1 MTTDATIT
9 EETDR
14 LPRPA
19 VAGQVERSVSR
30 QLGGL
35 PRPYYEDEAV
45 TLYHGD
51 ALALLPLL
59 PRADAVVTDPP
70 YGETSLDWDVWP
82 DGWPD
87 AAALVAPQMWCFG
100 SMRMFLDKR
109 GDLAGWKLAQDVVW
123 EKHNGANLFNDRFR
137 RVHELALHFYHGDWA
152 SLPKEPQYTNDAT
165 KRTARRKGRPEHWGA
180 LGHAHKYASEDGGPR
195 MMASVIYARSCHG
208 YAVNETQKPEDI
220 VAPLL
225 QYSVPPGGLVVDCFA
240 GSGTTGAVARKTGRR
255 AILIEKRESQCQAIA
270 ARLAQGDLLTAN
282 AKITGDQRP

>member
-1 MTTDATIT
+1 MIEDEQAA
-9 EETDR
+9 
-14 LPRPA
+14 PA
-19 VAGQVERSVSR
+19 FAGPVERRVSR
-30 QLGGL
+30 QPAALAL

-59 PRADAVVTDPP
+59 PQADAVLTDPP
-70 YGETSLDWDVWP
+70 YGETSLEWDKWP
-82 DGWPD
+82 DGWP
-87 AAALVAPQMWCFG
+87 AVAALVAPQMWCFG
-100 SMRMFLDKR
+100 SMRMFLEKR
-109 GDLAGWKLAQDVVW
+109 ADLADWKLAQDIVW
-123 EKHNGANLFNDRFR
+123 EKQNGSGFDSDRFK
-137 RVHELALHFYHGDWA
+137 RVHEFALHFYRGEWA
-152 SLPKEPQYTNDAT
+152 ALHREPQKVPGEAKSSRRVRTREQHHRGEIGQNTYEYTDT
-165 KRTARRKGRPEHWGA
+165 RVMR
-180 LGHAHKYASEDGGPR
+180 
-195 MMASVIYARSCHG
+195 SVIFAANCHG

-282 AKITGDQRP
+282 AKLNGGP